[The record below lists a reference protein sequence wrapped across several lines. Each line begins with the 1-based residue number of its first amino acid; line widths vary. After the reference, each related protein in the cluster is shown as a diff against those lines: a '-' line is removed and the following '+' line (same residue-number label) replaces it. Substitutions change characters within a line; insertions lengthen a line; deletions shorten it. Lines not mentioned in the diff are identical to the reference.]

1 MGIEHFFL
9 KKNHEDVNLNLFKE
23 QINRS
28 YDGHA
33 KDVAYMFLTKCN
45 QK

>member
-1 MGIEHFFL
+1 LLVIEFDW
-9 KKNHEDVNLNLFKE
+9 NSMVNLNLFKE